1 MNRRAFAVGSAVI
14 FISLL
19 LGGVAFLQK
28 KRPVR
33 LFESRLHL
41 GTMVDLDADFPD
53 RETGRKAM
61 AAAWGEIERLEQSLS
76 ERRADSE
83 IARINRNAGIS
94 RVQVGPSTLE
104 VIRMALEFSRR
115 SGGAFDPT
123 WAALA
128 FDPRGW
134 RIDPNQPR
142 VPSPEDL
149 RLILPRVDYRKVR
162 ISESESWVF
171 LPEPG
176 MVLGLGGIAKGYI
189 VDRAVRELESR
200 GAIAGIVNGGGDLR
214 VFGKPRSGKAWRIG
228 VRDPFHPDR
237 ILARVPVTQ
246 GAVATSGN
254 YERAMV
260 VNGIRYHHIFDP
272 HTGWPARGLAQV
284 TIAAPAAVTAE
295 AAALSVFVLGKEKG
309 REFLKGFPGNEG
321 ILIGEDGERWMTSG
335 WKNRVEFPDGQA
347 RDIDP

>member
-1 MNRRAFAVGSAVI
+1 MNRRAFAVGSVVLLV
-14 FISLL
+14 SGL
-19 LGGVAFLQK
+19 LGGAVFLQK

-33 LFESRLHL
+33 LHESRLHL
-41 GTMVDLDADFPD
+41 GTIVDLDADFPD
-53 RETGRKAM
+53 HETGRKAM
-61 AAAWGEIERLEQSLS
+61 AAAWGEIERLEKVLS

-83 IARINRNAGIS
+83 IARINRMAGIS
-94 RVQVGPSTLE
+94 RVQVGPSALE
-104 VIRMALEFSRR
+104 VVRMALEFSRR
-115 SGGAFDPT
+115 SAGAFDPT

-134 RIDPNQPR
+134 RIDPDHPR
-142 VPSPEDL
+142 VPGPEDL

-176 MVLGLGGIAKGYI
+176 MALGLGGIAKGYI

-200 GAIAGIVNGGGDLR
+200 GAMAGIVNGGGDLR

-237 ILARVPVTQ
+237 ILARVPVTR

-284 TIAAPAAVTAE
+284 TISAPEAATAE

-309 REFLKGFPGNEG
+309 QEFLQGFPGAEG
-321 ILIGEDGERWMTSG
+321 ILIGEDGEEIMTSG
-335 WKNRVEFPDGQA
+335 WKRRVEFPDG
-347 RDIDP
+347 

>member
-1 MNRRAFAVGSAVI
+1 MSRRAFAVGSVALLVSI
-14 FISLL
+14 L
-19 LGGVAFLQK
+19 LGGAVFLDQ

-33 LFESRLHL
+33 LQESRLYL

-53 RETGRKAM
+53 RETGKKAM
-61 AAAWGEIERLEQSLS
+61 AAAWGLIERLEQVFS

-83 IARINRNAGIS
+83 IAGINRMAGIS
-94 RVQVGPSTLE
+94 RVQVSPSALE

-134 RIDPNQPR
+134 RIDPNHPR
-142 VPSPEDL
+142 VPGPEDL
-149 RLILPRVDYRKVR
+149 RRILPRVDYRKVR

-176 MVLGLGGIAKGYI
+176 MVMGLGGIAKGYI
-189 VDRAVRELESR
+189 VDRVTRELQSR
-200 GAIAGIVNGGGDLR
+200 GAIAGIVNAGGDLR
-214 VFGKPRSGKAWRIG
+214 VFGNPRSGKAWRIG

-284 TIAAPAAVTAE
+284 TIAAPEAVTAE
-295 AAALSVFVLGKEKG
+295 ATALSVFVLGKEKG
-309 REFLKGFPGNEG
+309 QEFLKGFPGNEG
-321 ILIGEDGERWMTSG
+321 ILIGEDGERSVTSG
-335 WKNRVEFPDGQA
+335 WKNRVEFLDRQA
-347 RDIDP
+347 RGSDP